1 MRDDTH
7 GYTRGFRQN
16 PYPRKPFDVME
27 RVREPDG
34 GKGGQRSDTRTSSL
48 RYAMDR
54 RTELVRQGRPA
65 FVLDAD
71 GRRVEVARW

>member
-7 GYTRGFRQN
+7 GFTSGFRQN

-27 RVREPDG
+27 RVRVPGAG
-34 GKGGQRSDTRTSSL
+34 GAQRSDTRTSSL